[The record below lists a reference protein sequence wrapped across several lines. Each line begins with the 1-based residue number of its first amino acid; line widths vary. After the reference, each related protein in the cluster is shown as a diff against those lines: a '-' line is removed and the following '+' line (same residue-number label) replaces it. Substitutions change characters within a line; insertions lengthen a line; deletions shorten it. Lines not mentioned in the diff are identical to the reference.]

1 MTESHS
7 IRYWFALIISSIVS
21 IIVAL
26 VIIALSWYLLW
37 KFVLSRFGVIR
48 ALFQINSNNDQ
59 QPKQQTTSK
68 QKLYRRRCFS
78 LTTLS
83 ALISYHYIRSIHIQ
97 RESLCTSNE
106 AWYRSIPLREISRF
120 WSRVFSIN
128 IYPRSIRHSIY
139 KYFCRIFDADINEC
153 EYGPDHLD
161 YYANFGEFFRRN
173 LKIGV
178 RPIDKESLIV
188 SPCDGEILANG
199 LVTSVEYLNIVI
211 KGIPYT
217 IKDLFQLDQYEIESL
232 QKKQSESSLFY
243 ACIYL
248 NPGNYHHFHSSAKWK
263 INERRH
269 ITGEL
274 MSVRPEF
281 IIWIPNLLLLNER
294 VVYLGEY
301 EHGLMSQTMI
311 GATNVGSI
319 DVYFDQTLKTNQKL
333 DDYTFRIWKEKF
345 STIKPI
351 YFDKGDPF
359 GEFKLGSCIVL
370 IFQAPSTFHF
380 IRHTGDKIRV
390 GERL

>member
-1 MTESHS
+1 MNFP
-7 IRYWFALIISSIVS
+7 I
-21 IIVAL
+21 
-26 VIIALSWYLLW
+26 
-37 KFVLSRFGVIR
+37 G
-48 ALFQINSNNDQ
+48 
-59 QPKQQTTSK
+59 
-68 QKLYRRRCFS
+68 RCLS
-78 LTTLS
+78 LTSLS
-83 ALISYHYIRSIHIQ
+83 ALITYHYIRSIHIQ

-106 AWYRSIPLREISRF
+106 AWYRSLPLRETSRF
-120 WSRVFSIN
+120 WSRFFSIN
-128 IYPRSIRHSIY
+128 IYPRSIRNPIY
-139 KYFCRIFDADINEC
+139 KFFCHIFDADINEC

-161 YYANFGEFFRRN
+161 HYANFGEFFRRN
-173 LKIGV
+173 LKSNV

-199 LVTSVEYLNIVI
+199 LVTSVENLNINI

-217 IKDLFQLDQYEIESL
+217 IKDLFQLNQYEIENL
-232 QKKQSESSLFY
+232 QEKHTESSLFY
-243 ACIYL
+243 VCIYL
-248 NPGNYHHFHSSAKWK
+248 NPGNYHHFHSPAKWK

-294 VVYLGEY
+294 VVYLGKY
-301 EHGLMSQTMI
+301 KYGLMSQTMI

-319 DVYFDQTLKTNQKL
+319 DVYFDKTLKTNQKL

-345 STIKPI
+345 QITEQIN
-351 YFDKGDPF
+351 FDKGQLF

-370 IFQAPSTFHF
+370 IFEAPSTFHF
-380 IRHTGDKIRV
+380 VHHSGDKIRV